1 MPAIYEATDIKMA
14 NRFYQPT
21 LLTVTLL
28 FLFNV
33 LTAQNIWTDIDERQL
48 SNSRSSLQVNS
59 YRTLALDIEKFEQIL
74 SKEEEQAAL
83 SLPLPN
89 RELATFRLQSAP
101 FLEPALA
108 VKYPAIQSYT
118 IQQVENIA
126 ISGRLTYTPNGVHA
140 IIHDAAGIVFI
151 EPLVKG
157 ENSYYA
163 SYYAK
168 DQVVE
173 NFGDLQLSCG
183 HRVEQLESK
192 ENSVSEMTPPLS
204 KRGSGGVQSRSRGMP
219 TDLTV
224 YKLVLSSTGEFA
236 DYHRAR
242 LKGEVFFEFG
252 ELLTFVNSIFERDF
266 AIRFELIEETEDLV
280 FLDAATDPYDG
291 NGSVFSLVNQS
302 SFEIETRVDVNKF
315 DIGHIL
321 TADCFTGGGAVG
333 VVTGLACSVAKSQG
347 VSCQFQSNTVFATNV
362 FAHEL
367 GHQLSA
373 SHSWS
378 NCTGSEGQRAA
389 TPYEPGS
396 GSTIMSYAGA
406 CGPQN
411 NIQQRSDAYFHVAN
425 IEEVELFQE
434 SNAACGTKLTTGNI
448 APEAI
453 ILQAQNLV
461 IPIGTPFELK
471 GEGLDENG
479 DNLTYTWE
487 QFDLGPA
494 STLNDPRGNSPTFRS
509 FPPAS
514 SAVRIIPSLEN
525 IINNDFDNKEVLP
538 TFSRDLTFRL
548 TVRDNHP
555 EAGGVDWEEIAFSA
569 TETAGPFLVTFPNR
583 GTDVVRVG
591 ESVNVQWEVANTN
604 VAPVNCQKVDIL
616 LSIDGG
622 KTYPQILAKEVDND
636 GSQIVTI
643 PEIITN
649 TARIKIAAADN
660 IFFDISNNNFDIL
673 NPTQAGFSF
682 ATSIQSKEICLPEQV
697 IVDLNTVSLLDYQN
711 DIVFEV
717 VEGLPEGATA
727 TFQNANTTPGS
738 SNQLSID
745 FQNVTTEG
753 DFELDVRGVAPNA
766 DTIIRTIDFNLISN
780 DFSDLLLMMPAN
792 NSQGIASP
800 SYVWQTSEDAIT
812 YDIEIATSPSFGNTI
827 VDRASN
833 LRTPEYPSR
842 ESLEPSTIYYWRVIP
857 SNECGVGE
865 ASEIFAFQTERLV
878 CTSVESG
885 QVPLFISG
893 QGTPTVQSTL
903 DFSSSLTISDINVLG
918 LKGRHDRVQHI
929 AVRLISPS
937 GTSITLLNAECPSV
951 SPNINLSFDDESLIT
966 NRCPANDQQTK
977 TPQDSLSTFDGENA
991 SGTWILEVEVLNAD
1005 GEGGSIDAWGLEL
1018 CSNASV
1024 NPPILVNNNIMP
1036 VQPTKGRIITSEF
1049 LLAEDPNNVARE
1061 LMYTLIASPT
1071 NGQLLFNGSPLTI
1084 GQTFTQAD
1092 LDNNRILYKNEE
1104 NTTATQDAFRFD
1116 VTDGEGGWIGI
1127 TAFEMVMDENE
1138 LVTDVKEVETSK
1150 WSIYP
1155 NPAKDRLSIS
1165 FSDVIQPPII
1175 IKMFNSSGQLLL
1187 AEQPISPSIID
1198 VDIASLTGGIYFL
1211 QIQSK
1216 EGVGVKKVVIE
1227 K

>member
-1 MPAIYEATDIKMA
+1 MINRLFQTIVILFFFSAI
-14 NRFYQPT
+14 
-21 LLTVTLL
+21 
-28 FLFNV
+28 
-33 LTAQNIWTDIDERQL
+33 TAQSIWTDIDERQIT
-48 SNSRSSLQVNS
+48 NSRSSFQVNS
-59 YRTLALDIEKFEQIL
+59 YRTLELDIDGFEQIL
-74 SKEEEQAAL
+74 SKKEEL

-89 RELATFRLQSAP
+89 GELASFRLQDAP
-101 FLEPALA
+101 FMEPALA
-108 VKYPAIQSYT
+108 AKYPTIKSYSIQHTSKT
-118 IQQVENIA
+118 S

-140 IIHDAAGIVFI
+140 IIHHLDGLVFI
-151 EPLVKG
+151 EPLVEG
-157 ENSYYA
+157 ASTYYA
-163 SYYAK
+163 SYFAK
-168 DQVVE
+168 DQMVE
-173 NFGDLQLSCG
+173 NFRDVQLSCG
-183 HRVEQLESK
+183 HSYEELSPTSSYQEGEMAPKGELA
-192 ENSVSEMTPPLS
+192 SEITSSLS
-204 KRGSGGVQSRSRGMP
+204 KRGAQSRSRGMP

-224 YKLVLSSTGEFA
+224 YKLILSSTGEFA
-236 DYHRAR
+236 NFHRAR
-242 LKGEVFFEFG
+242 LKGEVLFEYG
-252 ELLTFVNSIFERDF
+252 ELLTFVNSVFERDF
-266 AIRFELIEETEDLV
+266 AIRFELIEETEDLIY
-280 FLDAATDPYDG
+280 LDAATDPYDG

-302 SFEIETRVDVNKF
+302 SFAIETQVDVNRF

-333 VVTGLACSVAKSQG
+333 VVAGLACSVGKSQG
-347 VSCQFQSNTVFATNV
+347 VSCQFQSNTVFATNI

-378 NCTGSEGQRAA
+378 NCTGSEGQRAS

-406 CGPQN
+406 CGAEN
-411 NIQQRSDAYFHVAN
+411 NIQQRADAYFHVAN

-434 SNAACGTKLTTGNI
+434 SNADCGTQLSTGNI

-453 ILQAQNLV
+453 ILQEQDLV
-461 IPIGTPFELK
+461 IPIRTPFELK

-479 DNLTYTWE
+479 DDLTYCWE
-487 QFDLGPA
+487 QYDLGPA
-494 STLNDPRGNSPTFRS
+494 SILDAPRDNAPIIRSILPSINSN
-509 FPPAS
+509 
-514 SAVRIIPSLEN
+514 RIIPDLDN
-525 IINNDFDNKEVLP
+525 IIRNDFDNKEVLP
-538 TFSRDLTFRL
+538 TYTRDLTFRL

-555 EAGGVDWEEIAFSA
+555 DAGGVDWEEVSFSA
-569 TETAGPFLVTFPNR
+569 IETAGPFLVTFPNQ

-622 KTYPQILAKEVDND
+622 RTYPEVLAREVDND

-643 PEIITN
+643 PQITTN

-660 IFFDISNNNFDIL
+660 IFFDISNNNFGIL

-697 IVDLNTVSLLDYQN
+697 AIDLNTVSLLDYQN
-711 DIVFEV
+711 NIVFDII
-717 VEGLPEGATA
+717 EGLPEGAVA
-727 TFQNANTTPGS
+727 NFQNTTTTPGG

-753 DFELDVRGVAPNA
+753 DFEVDIRGVAPNA
-766 DTIIRTIDFNLISN
+766 DTIIRTIDFNLVSN

-812 YDIEIATSPSFGNTI
+812 YDIEIATSPAFGNTI
-827 VDRASN
+827 VDRATS

-857 SNECGVGE
+857 ANECGVGE

-878 CTSVESG
+878 CTTVESG
-885 QVPLFISG
+885 QVPLFISA

-903 DFSSSLTISDINVLG
+903 NFSSALEISDLNVIG
-918 LKGRHDRVQHI
+918 LKGRHDQVRHI

-937 GTSITLLNAECPSV
+937 GTTVTLMSGDCFSV
-951 SPNINLSFDDESLIT
+951 PIDINFDDESLIT
-966 NRCPANDQQTK
+966 EICPANDQQTK
-977 TPQDSLSTFDGENA
+977 VPQQALSNFDGENA
-991 SGTWILEVEVLNAD
+991 NGTWTLEIEVLNTD

-1024 NPPILVNNNIMP
+1024 DPPILVTNNIMP
-1036 VQPTKGRIITSEF
+1036 VQPTKGRVITNEF
-1049 LLAEDPNNVARE
+1049 LLSEDSNNAARE
-1061 LMYTLIASPT
+1061 LVYTVIALPS
-1071 NGQLLFNGSPLTI
+1071 NGQLLFNGNPLAV

-1092 LDNNRILYKNEE
+1092 LDNNRLLYKNEE
-1104 NTTATQDAFRFD
+1104 NTIATQDAFRFD

-1127 TAFEMVMDENE
+1127 TSFEMVLDESE
-1138 LVTDVKEVETSK
+1138 LITDVEEVEDTELFT
-1150 WSIYP
+1150 IFP
-1155 NPAKDRLSIS
+1155 NPVSEVVHLSIS
-1165 FSDVIQPPII
+1165 NIANQKLHLSLI
-1175 IKMFNSSGQLLL
+1175 NSQGQLIYLDEFL
-1187 AEQPISPSIID
+1187 SGSNSYQLDISHFPD
-1198 VDIASLTGGIYFL
+1198 GIYFVQVRL
-1211 QIQSK
+1211 DNRFTT
-1216 EGVGVKKVVIE
+1216 KKIIVQR
-1227 K
+1227 

>member
-1 MPAIYEATDIKMA
+1 M
-14 NRFYQPT
+14 
-21 LLTVTLL
+21 
-28 FLFNV
+28 
-33 LTAQNIWTDIDERQL
+33 
-48 SNSRSSLQVNS
+48 
-59 YRTLALDIEKFEQIL
+59 
-74 SKEEEQAAL
+74 
-83 SLPLPN
+83 
-89 RELATFRLQSAP
+89 
-101 FLEPALA
+101 
-108 VKYPAIQSYT
+108 
-118 IQQVENIA
+118 
-126 ISGRLTYTPNGVHA
+126 
-140 IIHDAAGIVFI
+140 VFI
-151 EPLVKG
+151 EPLMEG
-157 ENSYYA
+157 ASTYYA

-173 NFGDLQLSCG
+173 NFGEVQLSCG
-183 HRVEQLESK
+183 HRVDQLGSK
-192 ENSVSEMTPPLS
+192 GNTVSEANPPLS
-204 KRGSGGVQSRSRGMP
+204 KSAELLPRGKREIEQGGVQSRSRGMP

-224 YKLVLSSTGEFA
+224 YKLILSSTGEFA
-236 DYHRAR
+236 NFHRAR
-242 LKGEVFFEFG
+242 LKGEVLFEYG
-252 ELLTFVNSIFERDF
+252 ELLTFVNSVFERDF
-266 AIRFELIEETEDLV
+266 AIRFELIEETEDLIY
-280 FLDAATDPYDG
+280 LDAATDPYDG

-302 SFEIETRVDVNKF
+302 SFAIETQVDVNRF

-333 VVTGLACSVAKSQG
+333 VVSGLACSVGKSQG

-378 NCTGSEGQRAA
+378 NCTGSEGQRAS

-406 CGPQN
+406 CGAEN
-411 NIQQRSDAYFHVAN
+411 NIQQRADAYFHVAN

-434 SNAACGTKLTTGNI
+434 SNADCGTQLSTGNI

-453 ILQAQNLV
+453 ILQEQDLV
-461 IPIGTPFELK
+461 IPIRTPFELK

-479 DNLTYTWE
+479 DDLTYCWE
-487 QFDLGPA
+487 QYDLGPA
-494 STLNDPRGNSPTFRS
+494 SILDAPRDNAPIIRSILPSINSN
-509 FPPAS
+509 
-514 SAVRIIPSLEN
+514 RIIPDLDN
-525 IINNDFDNKEVLP
+525 IIRNDFDNKEVLP
-538 TFSRDLTFRL
+538 TYTRDLTFRL

-555 EAGGVDWEEIAFSA
+555 DAGGVDWEEVSFSA
-569 TETAGPFLVTFPNR
+569 IETAGPFLVTFPNQ

-622 KTYPQILAKEVDND
+622 RTYPEVLAREVDND

-643 PEIITN
+643 PQITTN

-660 IFFDISNNNFDIL
+660 IFFDISNNNFGIL

-697 IVDLNTVSLLDYQN
+697 AIDLNTVSLLDYQN
-711 DIVFEV
+711 NIVFDII
-717 VEGLPEGATA
+717 EGLPEGAIA
-727 TFQNANTTPGS
+727 NFQNTTTAPGG

-753 DFELDVRGVAPNA
+753 DFEVDVRGIAPNA

-812 YDIEIATSPSFGNTI
+812 YDIEIATSPAFGNTI
-827 VDRASN
+827 VDRATS

-857 SNECGVGE
+857 ANECGVGE

-878 CTSVESG
+878 CTTVESG
-885 QVPLFISG
+885 QVPLFISA

-903 DFSSSLTISDINVLG
+903 NFSSALEISDLNVIG
-918 LKGRHDRVQHI
+918 LKGRHDQVRHI

-937 GTSITLLNAECPSV
+937 GTTVTLMSGDCFSV
-951 SPNINLSFDDESLIT
+951 PIDINFDDESLIT
-966 NRCPANDQQTK
+966 EICPANDQQIK
-977 TPQDSLSTFDGENA
+977 VPQQALSNFDGENA
-991 SGTWILEVEVLNAD
+991 NGTWTLEIEVLNTD

-1024 NPPILVNNNIMP
+1024 DPPILVTNNIMP
-1036 VQPTKGRIITSEF
+1036 VQPTKGRVITNEF
-1049 LLAEDPNNVARE
+1049 LLSEDSNNAARE
-1061 LMYTLIASPT
+1061 LVYTVIALPS
-1071 NGQLLFNGSPLTI
+1071 NGQLLFNGNPLAV

-1092 LDNNRILYKNEE
+1092 LDNNRLLYKNEE
-1104 NTTATQDAFRFD
+1104 NTIATQDAFRFD

-1127 TAFEMVMDENE
+1127 TSFEMVLDESE
-1138 LVTDVKEVETSK
+1138 LVTDVEEVEASK

-1155 NPAKDRLSIS
+1155 NPVKDRLSLA
-1165 FSDVIQPPII
+1165 FSDISQSPII
-1175 IKMFNSSGQLLL
+1175 IKILSSNGQLLL
-1187 AEQPISPSIID
+1187 DEKHIANSIVD
-1198 VDIASLTGGIYFL
+1198 VDISSLTSGIYFL
-1211 QIQSK
+1211 QIKSN
-1216 EGVGVKKVVIE
+1216 EGIGVRKVVVQ